1 MRARRS
7 RGLSRWWLCGVG
19 TAATVLW
26 LAAPAAASHH
36 SSKPKSGPASCISA
50 SKLSAAVGAS
60 WSGPHVTPGLSPG
73 QKLCNYTQSSSGG
86 TFLVS
91 HEALDGSTIKA
102 LAKELVP
109 GTHLRIG
116 VGRGGQGA
124 QGWEP
129 GRHHARAG
137 GGRRCTNFR
146 QQRDGD
152 DRVARDAGQAGHPRD
167 R

>member
-1 MRARRS
+1 MRACRS

-36 SSKPKSGPASCISA
+36 SSKPKSGSASCISA

-91 HEALDGSTIKA
+91 HEALDGATIKA
-102 LAKELVP
+102 LAKDSYP
-109 GTHLRIG
+109 GTHFASASVAGDRALKGGNPGTDIMLVQ
-116 VGRGGQGA
+116 VGSQVYEFLDNSGMATTA
-124 QGWEP
+124 QLETLAKQVIP
-129 GRHHARAG
+129 
-137 GGRRCTNFR
+137 
-146 QQRDGD
+146 
-152 DRVARDAGQAGHPRD
+152 
-167 R
+167 

>member
-7 RGLSRWWLCGVG
+7 HGLSPWLCAVG
-19 TAATVLW
+19 AAATVLA

-36 SSKPKSGPASCISA
+36 SSKPKSGSASCISA

-73 QKLCNYTQSSSGG
+73 QKLCNYTQSTSDS

-102 LAKELVP
+102 LAKDSYP
-109 GTHLRIG
+109 GTRFASASVAGNKGLK
-116 VGRGGQGA
+116 GGNPGTDILLVQSGSQVYEFLDNSGMATTA
-124 QGWEP
+124 QLETLAKQVIP
-129 GRHHARAG
+129 
-137 GGRRCTNFR
+137 
-146 QQRDGD
+146 
-152 DRVARDAGQAGHPRD
+152 
-167 R
+167 